1 MIEIIRT
8 ILGEWKGREL
18 PEVIERRVDLV
29 DYTRMEPRKIIVI
42 TGFRRT
48 GKTYLTYLLI
58 TRLLEEKSKSR
69 EQVVYVN
76 FEDERI
82 PLEPTFLTGL
92 LPTIKKTHTGQLEF
106 LFLDEIQNIPNWSR
120 WLRRVYDTEEIRFFV
135 TGSSS
140 KMSSREIP
148 TELRGR
154 FLEVKIYPLSFTEFL
169 RFKGITINEETVE
182 YSEDESGKMMR
193 ALKEYLEFGGMPEV
207 VLASEGKK
215 AELIHSYYNTIV
227 RRDLIERFKI
237 RNEESLKALL
247 RLLLNSTSYT
257 ISKLYNN
264 LKSLNYEVGKG
275 TIQSYLSYI
284 EDSYFIY
291 SLPMFSFKIK
301 NQLQYARKIYFTDT
315 AFLNVLSARFSKN
328 SGRLYENLVF
338 IELKR
343 RQANDPNQEI
353 FYWRSQ
359 RKEEVDFV
367 LKHGLKVE
375 QLIQVCYD
383 VNDYDTKKRETK
395 ALLKASKELKC
406 NNLVVITEDYEA
418 VEEINGK
425 MIKFITLC
433 SWLLRQI

>member
-29 DYTRMEPRKIIVI
+29 DYIRMEPRKIIVI

-215 AELIHSYYNTIV
+215 AELIHSYYNTVV

>member
-8 ILGEWKGREL
+8 ILGEWRGREL

-140 KMSSREIP
+140 KVSSREIP

-215 AELIHSYYNTIV
+215 AELIHSYYNTVV

-315 AFLNVLSARFSKN
+315 AFLNVLSARYSKN

>member
-169 RFKGITINEETVE
+169 RFKGITINEETV
-182 YSEDESGKMMR
+182 DTPKM
-193 ALKEYLEFGGMPEV
+193 
-207 VLASEGKK
+207 
-215 AELIHSYYNTIV
+215 
-227 RRDLIERFKI
+227 
-237 RNEESLKALL
+237 
-247 RLLLNSTSYT
+247 
-257 ISKLYNN
+257 
-264 LKSLNYEVGKG
+264 
-275 TIQSYLSYI
+275 
-284 EDSYFIY
+284 
-291 SLPMFSFKIK
+291 
-301 NQLQYARKIYFTDT
+301 
-315 AFLNVLSARFSKN
+315 
-328 SGRLYENLVF
+328 
-338 IELKR
+338 
-343 RQANDPNQEI
+343 
-353 FYWRSQ
+353 
-359 RKEEVDFV
+359 
-367 LKHGLKVE
+367 KVE
-375 QLIQVCYD
+375 
-383 VNDYDTKKRETK
+383 K
-395 ALLKASKELKC
+395 
-406 NNLVVITEDYEA
+406 
-418 VEEINGK
+418 
-425 MIKFITLC
+425 
-433 SWLLRQI
+433 